1 MSTLEIH
8 AVSRYFGASAALET
22 FSLSVPAGSRTA
34 VVGPSGSG
42 KTTLLRLIAGFE
54 FPDTGRI
61 TFDGVTLA
69 DETSAVPAHRRVI
82 GYVPQDGAL
91 FPHLSVAANIAF
103 GLDGHAAEKQRRV
116 DQLLEMVSL
125 DRDMGRRWPHELSGG
140 QQQRVALARALA
152 QSPKLMLLDEPFSAL
167 DSGLRVSMR
176 KAVSQVLSDAGVTA
190 ILVTH
195 DQEEALS
202 FGDQLAVLRQGRLV
216 QAGAPKALYLRPV
229 DEETAFFLGDALVL
243 PASVEDGWARCPL
256 GRVRVGEGESAGQA
270 RILLRPEQLHLS
282 PAGQPANS
290 ADGCFGT
297 VVGSD
302 FGGNKCTVT
311 VRLDD
316 AEDAAWGGGEWR
328 LPVRVSALDS
338 PDLGSRVHLF
348 ASGESHLFRP

>member
-8 AVSRYFGASAALET
+8 AVSRYFGASAALEA

-69 DETSAVPAHRRVI
+69 DETSAIPAHRRVI

-152 QSPKLMLLDEPFSAL
+152 QSPRLMLLDEPFSAL

-216 QAGAPKALYLRPV
+216 QAGAPKDLYLRPA

-243 PASVEDGWARCPL
+243 PASVEAGWARCPL
-256 GRVRVGEGESAGQA
+256 GRVRVGEGESAGRA

-282 PAGQPANS
+282 PAGLPANS

-316 AEDAAWGGGEWR
+316 AGEADWGGGEWR

-348 ASGESHLFRP
+348 ASGQSHLFRP